1 MPAQDVPAK
10 NTIEF
15 KIETE
20 LMIIRKTTHHQ
31 SHASLHSIS
40 RGTNVGL
47 ERRLATR
54 DKFYYVNKL
63 LFSSTSVLQQIVI
76 TS

>member
-1 MPAQDVPAK
+1 MPAQDVPAA

-20 LMIIRKTTHHQ
+20 MIIIRETTQHQ
-31 SHASLHSIS
+31 SHASLHSIG

-47 ERRLATR
+47 QRCLATH
-54 DKFYYVNKL
+54 DKFY
-63 LFSSTSVLQQIVI
+63 
-76 TS
+76 

>member
-1 MPAQDVPAK
+1 MSAQDVPAA

-15 KIETE
+15 KLETE
-20 LMIIRKTTHHQ
+20 LVIIRKTTHHQ
-31 SHASLHSIS
+31 SHTSLHSIG

-47 ERRLATR
+47 ERRLATS

-63 LFSSTSVLQQIVI
+63 LFSSTSVLQQIAI